1 MGVYEDAVTK
11 LMQGIKSGK
20 VPRDIGLTGEKK
32 SANPADYY
40 YTAEETWKNA
50 ISWELSCALITR
62 KWSRVRN
69 ALIMLSKPPRKVDD
83 HGSKQEISKAEC
95 D

>member
-1 MGVYEDAVTK
+1 MGEYEDAVTK
-11 LMQGIKSGK
+11 LMKGFKSGK
-20 VPRDIGLTGEKK
+20 LPKDIDLTGEKK
-32 SANPADYY
+32 NTSPADYY

-62 KWSRVRN
+62 KWGRVRN

-83 HGSKQEISKAEC
+83 HGSKQEAPKAEC